1 MGRKRETGGEIVL
14 SYLEQYPDWYPANS
28 LSRIIFD
35 ENKHTFDSSEQV
47 RCLIRYYQG
56 QMGERN
62 RKQVIKYSDFVRD
75 RKKST
80 KFAQP
85 ETKAI
90 EKKVF
95 ELGSG
100 YRRVGFISDLQ
111 VPFHDP
117 KAIDLCFD
125 YLHKEKVDCLFINGD
140 LLDFYGI
147 SQYVKDPRDR
157 DFLGEYEDCIEMIMY
172 IKQSFDVPIYYN
184 LDANHEARWGR
195 YMAGK
200 APELLGLKLFSI
212 EDLLRLDEF
221 GIKYIKDIH
230 HIKIGKLPV
239 IHGDTVF
246 RFGSGVFPAKRL
258 FDKVKT
264 SCIASHVHRSS
275 EYTDKSPITDEM
287 STCWTTGHL
296 MHPNVDYAKHTDQ
309 YNQGFAVIY
318 KDASG
323 DYEVHNKRIYK
334 GKVR

>member
-1 MGRKRETGGEIVL
+1 MRKRTSQGDIII
-14 SYLEQYPDWYPANS
+14 SYLEKFPSWYPANS
-28 LSRIIFD
+28 LSRIIAK
-35 ENKHTFDSSEQV
+35 ENPHSFEDAEQARALLRFYSGKMGNTGRGKLTYRKFMQDGKRSS
-47 RCLIRYYQG
+47 
-56 QMGERN
+56 
-62 RKQVIKYSDFVRD
+62 S
-75 RKKST
+75 

-85 ETKAI
+85 DTRAK
-90 EKKVF
+90 EKTIF
-95 ELGSG
+95 ELPSG
-100 YRRVGFISDLQ
+100 YKRVGFIADLQ

-125 YLHKEKVDCLFINGD
+125 YLNKEKIDCLFINGD

-157 DFLGEYEDCIEMIMY
+157 DFVREYEDCLEMIMY

-296 MHPNVDYAKHTDQ
+296 MHPNVDYAKHTEQ